1 MKNLAGALLIF
12 NTKVENIKK
21 DAENPFFKSNYASL
35 SNILDAIKMPL
46 IESGLTFM
54 QFPTGSNGLRTILIH
69 AESGESIEDTY
80 EMRPT
85 KDDPQGR
92 GSTITYQRRY
102 ALASI
107 LGLNIDDDD
116 DGNEGSKPATK
127 GNATPRPASE
137 LPDKPWLNPG
147 TPEWDKALLAIKS
160 GKTLEDAKKVYA
172 ISKKNQEQ
180 LISDS
185 KK

>member
-1 MKNLAGALLIF
+1 MKNLACALLIF

-116 DGNEGSKPATK
+116 DGNEGSKPENK
-127 GNATPRPASE
+127 ATPKPASQ
-137 LPDKPWLNPG
+137 LPDKPWLNPN
-147 TPEWDKALLAIKS
+147 TTEWNEAIKALKS
-160 GKTLEDAKKVYA
+160 GRTIEDAKKKYS
-172 ISKKNQEQ
+172 ISKKNQEL
-180 LISDS
+180 LISES

>member
-1 MKNLAGALLIF
+1 MKNLAAALLLF

-35 SNILDAIKMPL
+35 SKILDAIKMPL

-54 QFPTGSNGLRTILIH
+54 QFPTGNNGLRTILIH

-116 DGNEGSKPATK
+116 DGNEGSKYSGKSQSKPSNDAQ
-127 GNATPRPASE
+127 N
-137 LPDKPWLNPG
+137 KPWLNPN
-147 TPEWDKALLAIKS
+147 TTEWSEAVKALRS
-160 GKTLEDAKKVYA
+160 GRTIEDAKKKYS
-172 ISKKNQEQ
+172 ISKKNQEL
-180 LISDS
+180 LISES
-185 KK
+185 TK